1 MSTQQLIPEYLYRDP
16 EWMESRKHRAFNQTR
31 NSFLGLNVVVGD
43 FSLPSLAS
51 WMPKLTP
58 YSSAGLWIAPFR
70 GLPSINES
78 VPLDLVYLDA
88 NSRVIDLVES
98 FPHFRLSPSSQPAAS
113 VLALPSYAI
122 STSDTHCGDSLV
134 ICTAEELTRL
144 QALEGGARSRTHAL
158 AGPFQISRRPSGRT
172 LVFPGGERSQRGN
185 PSEEAAPSI
194 APKPIES
201 VQAKESGWISPPRQ
215 GLLARWFFPAP
226 SSDRR
231 KALRTSVDNL
241 TASFWTGGVPT
252 VDTVR
257 DISSSGLF
265 VITAER
271 WYPGTIVRMTLTI
284 ANAVEEAFET
294 SICVC
299 AEVIRWGNDGVGLRF
314 AVDNHRKKDRRQNQ
328 PAEGADRGQLNQ
340 FLKSLQHDD
349 QQSRRRV
356 SSCEALSAQVNCK
369 S

>member
-1 MSTQQLIPEYLYRDP
+1 
-16 EWMESRKHRAFNQTR
+16 
-31 NSFLGLNVVVGD
+31 LNVVVGD

-51 WMPKLTP
+51 WMLKLTP
-58 YSSAGLWIAPFR
+58 NSSAGLWIAPFR
-70 GLPSINES
+70 GLPSINENM
-78 VPLDLVYLDA
+78 PLDLVYLDA

-113 VLALPSYAI
+113 VLALPSKAI
-122 STSDTHCGDSLV
+122 SSSDTLRGDSLV
-134 ICTAEELTRL
+134 ICTAEELAKL
-144 QALEGGARSRTHAL
+144 QRQEGGARSRTHAH
-158 AGPFQISRRPSGRT
+158 AGPFQISGRPGGRT
-172 LVFPGGERSQRGN
+172 LVFPGGERLQRGN
-185 PSEEAAPSI
+185 PSEEAALSI

-201 VQAKESGWISPPRQ
+201 VQAEESGWLSPRRQ

-226 SSDRR
+226 ASDRR

-265 VITAER
+265 VITTER

-284 ANAVEEAFET
+284 TNAAGEAFET

-314 AVDNHRKKDRRQNQ
+314 AVDSHRKKDRRQNQ
-328 PAEGADRGQLNQ
+328 PNEGADRVQLDQ
-340 FLKSLQHDD
+340 FLKTLLHDD
-349 QQSRRRV
+349 QQTRDRI
-356 SSCEALSAQVNCK
+356 SSCEALS
-369 S
+369 